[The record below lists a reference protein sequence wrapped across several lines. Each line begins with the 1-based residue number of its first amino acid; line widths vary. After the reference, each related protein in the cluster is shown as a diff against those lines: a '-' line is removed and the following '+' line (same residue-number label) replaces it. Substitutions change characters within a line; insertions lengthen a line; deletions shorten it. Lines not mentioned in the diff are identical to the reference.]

1 MDIPNL
7 EVVTLSGKRLSL
19 REDLQEAVRFLE
31 EDGCLVLKG
40 ATDLSPLESIL
51 STNQGSLE
59 SVRKNIVLNDAVKA
73 LLFSARDDDFRIT
86 SYQVH
91 KFNTKVGGTGR
102 DGEWKEMAAYSGLV
116 GASCTHLGGDPT
128 VSWSIEVDTG
138 SRGEPTG
145 KTVNVEAN
153 GHDIFICSH
162 WLTRSTPR
170 LQSQHPAEEFSIIV
184 TYLWKGFSDRG
195 RMTLG
200 LGTQILELAGNQ
212 CSRIGDYVLWL
223 RKPTSA

>member
-1 MDIPNL
+1 MGTEMDIPNL

-91 KFNTKVGGTGR
+91 KFNTKVGEQVVMGNGR
-102 DGEWKEMAAYSGLV
+102 RWQRTPVLWAPVVHTWEATRLSH
-116 GASCTHLGGDPT
+116 GASKSTRGLA
-128 VSWSIEVDTG
+128 VSPRE
-138 SRGEPTG
+138 RQ
-145 KTVNVEAN
+145 
-153 GHDIFICSH
+153 
-162 WLTRSTPR
+162 LT
-170 LQSQHPAEEFSIIV
+170 
-184 TYLWKGFSDRG
+184 W
-195 RMTLG
+195 
-200 LGTQILELAGNQ
+200 
-212 CSRIGDYVLWL
+212 
-223 RKPTSA
+223 KPTAMTFSF